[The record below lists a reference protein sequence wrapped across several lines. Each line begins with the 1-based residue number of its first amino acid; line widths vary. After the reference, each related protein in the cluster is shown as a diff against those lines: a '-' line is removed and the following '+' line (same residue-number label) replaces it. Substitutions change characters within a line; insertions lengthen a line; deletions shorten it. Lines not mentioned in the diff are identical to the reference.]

1 MLTVAFMIVVTFQV
15 IIEKLAKDSVGKP
28 LLISWYL
35 LIPLGAM
42 TLILQDPVYL
52 QWKFSI
58 IYWLF
63 GSVLLGSQLIKG
75 PFMLKTAFI
84 AIAPQLDEVPLNAWK
99 NVTYFISLAFIT
111 IGTINLYFIYFADIN
126 MWVNFKFLG
135 VTFLILI
142 TVSSTLFYLFSKTTS
157 SSET

>member
-1 MLTVAFMIVVTFQV
+1 MLTVAFMIVITFQV
-15 IIEKLAKDSVGKP
+15 IIEKLAKNSVGKP
-28 LLISWYL
+28 LLMSWYL

-111 IGTINLYFIYFADIN
+111 IGTINLYFIYFADID
-126 MWVNFKFLG
+126 MWVNFKVL
-135 VTFLILI
+135 VILPLTFIFTASQLPLINKYKL
-142 TVSSTLFYLFSKTTS
+142 
-157 SSET
+157 